1 MNEQPVARTTDEQF
15 NKAEEFSLRFEE
27 RIPQPPTFER
37 LRARTQGQILFLGA
51 YWMYVHEA
59 RALRDWLN
67 KVLP

>member
-1 MNEQPVARTTDEQF
+1 MSEDERFKQ
-15 NKAEEFSLRFEE
+15 AEEFSLQFEE
-27 RIPQPPTFER
+27 QRAQSPPTFER
-37 LRARTQGQILFLGA
+37 LRARVQGQVLFIGA